1 MSHWRRSQ
9 HTSWHA
15 SSDSSNSCHINHDGR
30 YNAFQELFAREKG
43 ARSEVITLSFT
54 SISLADD
61 AAFRTLELLQ
71 GMGAQFTKDQKADK
85 KAQDIAKKPACTVKN
100 THSVNTSVRRK

>member
-1 MSHWRRSQ
+1 MAVTMPSKN
-9 HTSWHA
+9 
-15 SSDSSNSCHINHDGR
+15 SSLEKKGHDP
-30 YNAFQELFAREKG
+30 
-43 ARSEVITLSFT
+43 
-54 SISLADD
+54 
-61 AAFRTLELLQ
+61 RTLELLQ